1 VPIVCHIVTSTNNP
15 ARGGMEET
23 VDRIAKRLAGDDD
36 LEVIVYTERPARVTP
51 DGMPYQVEDLSAEMA
66 HFTAPL
72 AESRQGQ
79 SRGGRYSLPEDGQ
92 VRRLLLRN
100 RIEAAMAARTS
111 ARHVLV
117 SFFLTKFG
125 FTSQLIA
132 KELEL
137 PHIACIAGTD
147 LNRDCASAA
156 WMSAASFVV
165 EHADWIVVRT
175 REQAER
181 LERLFKRTH
190 GISVYS
196 GGLPAARP
204 RRQWR
209 RNATPHVS
217 LVSDCG
223 YSFKKSTHT
232 LVEAFSR
239 LLREG
244 HAVTLT
250 IAGKIEAEQHKYWTA
265 VKQEWSELF
274 VGRACF
280 RGPIGKDEVERML
293 LDGDI
298 YCSASLGEGSPN
310 GALFALSLGMPIVA
324 PRTSSLAD
332 ITDPDIDRVSLF
344 RAGDREDFYARL
356 EAMVRQ
362 VRGNLQPVDCERVQ
376 SIRRRLLEEESR
388 HWLGVIHKV
397 APA

>member
-1 VPIVCHIVTSTNNP
+1 
-15 ARGGMEET
+15 MEET
-23 VDRIAKRLAGDDD
+23 VDRIARRRATGDD
-36 LEVIVYTERPARVTP
+36 LEVIVYTESPARRNP
-51 DGMPYQVEDLSAEMA
+51 GGMPYQVEDLSEEMA

-100 RIEAAMAARTS
+100 RIECAMALRTG

-125 FTSQLIA
+125 FVSQVIA
-132 KELEL
+132 NELGL
-137 PHIACIAGTD
+137 PHIACAAGTD
-147 LNRDCASAA
+147 LNRDLASSLRI
-156 WMSAASFVV
+156 SAASYVV

-181 LERLFKRTH
+181 LERLFNRTH
-190 GISVYS
+190 GISVYN

-209 RNATPHVS
+209 RNPTPHVS

-223 YSFKKSTHT
+223 YSFKKSTHS

-265 VKQEWSELF
+265 AKQEWSDLF

-293 LDGDI
+293 LDGDV

-324 PRTSSLAD
+324 PQTSSLAD
-332 ITDPDIDRVSLF
+332 ITDPAIDRVSLF
-344 RAGDREDFYARL
+344 RAGDRDDFYARL
-356 EAMVRQ
+356 ETMVAQ
-362 VRGNLQPVDCERVQ
+362 VRDNSQPVDSERAE

-397 APA
+397 ATA

>member
-1 VPIVCHIVTSTNNP
+1 MPIVCHIVTSTNNP
-15 ARGGMEET
+15 AHGGMEET
-23 VDRIAKRLAGDDD
+23 VDRIAKRLATDDD
-36 LEVIVYTERPARVTP
+36 LEVIVYTESPARVTP
-51 DGMPYQVEDLSAEMA
+51 DGMPYEVVDLSGEMA

-79 SRGGRYSLPEDGQ
+79 SHGGRYSLPEDGQ

-100 RIEAAMAARTS
+100 RIESAMAASPS

-125 FTSQLIA
+125 FISQVIA
-132 KELEL
+132 NELNL
-137 PHIACIAGTD
+137 PHIACAAGTD
-147 LNRDCASAA
+147 LNRDLASSLRI
-156 WMSAASFVV
+156 SAASFVV

-181 LERLFKRTH
+181 LEHLFNRTH

-209 RNATPHVS
+209 RNPTPHVS

-232 LVEAFSR
+232 LVDAFSR

-244 HAVTLT
+244 HPVTIT
-250 IAGKIEAEQHKYWTA
+250 IAGKIQAEQHKYWTA
-265 VKQEWSELF
+265 AKQEWSDLF

-280 RGPIGKDEVERML
+280 RGPIGKNEVERML

-324 PRTSSLAD
+324 PRASSLAD
-332 ITDPDIDRVSLF
+332 ITDPDLDRVSLF
-344 RAGDREDFYARL
+344 CAGDREDFYARL
-356 EAMVRQ
+356 KAMVAQ
-362 VRGNLQPVDCERVQ
+362 VRDNSQPIDGERVEL
-376 SIRRRLLEEESR
+376 IRRRLLEEESR
-388 HWLGVIHKV
+388 HWLGLIHK
-397 APA
+397 AAAA